1 MLWRKMTVLA
11 AFLVALAACTRYPPE
26 IYGFEFDHHYVL
38 DAGDEVRVVVYEVD
52 NLPLTFKVDA
62 SGHISMPMAGVV
74 AARGKTVQQLESAI
88 AARLRGRF
96 IKEPKVAV
104 QIVAYRPFYVLGEV
118 RNAGQYAF
126 INGLTV
132 EAAVAVAGGYTE
144 RAYLAEA
151 RVVRPARKAPAS
163 SRTCRAA
170 IQCAP
175 ATRSTFPSAGS
186 DRRKPPKDGDGFRPV
201 AGGQPRPM
209 GCRAAAGPSPHAKAF
224 RP

>member
-1 MLWRKMTVLA
+1 MDVESRHQFWETLR
-11 AFLVALAACTRYPPE
+11 AFT
-26 IYGFEFDHHYVL
+26 
-38 DAGDEVRVVVYEVD
+38 
-52 NLPLTFKVDA
+52 
-62 SGHISMPMAGVV
+62 
-74 AARGKTVQQLESAI
+74 ARGKTVQQLESTI

-151 RVVRPARKAPAS
+151 RVVRPGPQGS
-163 SRTCRAA
+163 SVVTYVPGGYPVR
-170 IQCAP
+170 P
-175 ATRSTFPSAGS
+175 
-186 DRRKPPKDGDGFRPV
+186 GDTIYVPERWF
-201 AGGQPRPM
+201 
-209 GCRAAAGPSPHAKAF
+209 
-224 RP
+224 

>member
-1 MLWRKMTVLA
+1 M
-11 AFLVALAACTRYPPE
+11 
-26 IYGFEFDHHYVL
+26 
-38 DAGDEVRVVVYEVD
+38 
-52 NLPLTFKVDA
+52 
-62 SGHISMPMAGVV
+62 
-74 AARGKTVQQLESAI
+74 QQLESAI

-151 RVVRPARKAPAS
+151 RVVRPGPQGS
-163 SRTCRAA
+163 SVVSYVPGGYPVR
-170 IQCAP
+170 P
-175 ATRSTFPSAGS
+175 
-186 DRRKPPKDGDGFRPV
+186 GDTIYVPERWF
-201 AGGQPRPM
+201 
-209 GCRAAAGPSPHAKAF
+209 
-224 RP
+224 

>member
-1 MLWRKMTVLA
+1 MLWRKMMVLA

-52 NLPLTFKVDA
+52 NLPQTFKVDA

-74 AARGKTVQQLESAI
+74 GPAAGPCSNSRLPSP
-88 AARLRGRF
+88 ARLRGRF
-96 IKEPKVAV
+96 VKDPKVAV
-104 QIVAYRPFYVLGEV
+104 QIVTYRPFYVLGEV

-126 INGLTV
+126 VNGMTV

-151 RVVRPARKAPAS
+151 RVVRPGPEG
-163 SRTCRAA
+163 SRIVSYVPGGYPVR
-170 IQCAP
+170 P
-175 ATRSTFPSAGS
+175 
-186 DRRKPPKDGDGFRPV
+186 GDTIYVPERWF
-201 AGGQPRPM
+201 
-209 GCRAAAGPSPHAKAF
+209 
-224 RP
+224 

>member
-11 AFLVALAACTRYPPE
+11 AFLVVLAACTRYPPE

-52 NLPLTFKVDA
+52 NLPQSFKVDA

-74 AARGKTVQQLESAI
+74 AARGKTVQELQTAI
-88 AARLRGRF
+88 AGRLRGRF
-96 IKEPKVAV
+96 VKDPKVAV

-151 RVVRPARKAPAS
+151 RVVRPGPQGS
-163 SRTCRAA
+163 SIVTYVPGGYPVR
-170 IQCAP
+170 P
-175 ATRSTFPSAGS
+175 
-186 DRRKPPKDGDGFRPV
+186 GDTIYVPERWF
-201 AGGQPRPM
+201 
-209 GCRAAAGPSPHAKAF
+209 
-224 RP
+224 

>member
-1 MLWRKMTVLA
+1 MAWRKMIVLA
-11 AFLVALAACTRYPPE
+11 ALLAVLSACTRYPPE
-26 IYGFEFDHHYVL
+26 VYGFEFDHSYLL
-38 DAGDEVRVVVYEVD
+38 DSGDEVRVVVYEID
-52 NLPLTFKVDA
+52 NLPQTYKIDA

-74 AARGKTVQQLESAI
+74 SARGRTLQQLEASI

-96 IKEPKVAV
+96 VKDPKVAV

-151 RVVRPARKAPAS
+151 RVVRPGPEG
-163 SRTCRAA
+163 SRIVSYVPGGYPVR
-170 IQCAP
+170 P
-175 ATRSTFPSAGS
+175 
-186 DRRKPPKDGDGFRPV
+186 GDTIYVPERWF
-201 AGGQPRPM
+201 
-209 GCRAAAGPSPHAKAF
+209 
-224 RP
+224 